1 MQIDGSALDE
11 IPSFKMLGLSFS
23 SKLDWGSYMISVVK
37 IVSKKIGGF
46 IRSMKVLSPE
56 VALHLYKSTIRSCT
70 KYCSHV
76 LAGAPSCYLEMLD
89 KLRKPIFSVVAPSF
103 AVSLE
108 PLTHR

>member
-1 MQIDGSALDE
+1 
-11 IPSFKMLGLSFS
+11 
-23 SKLDWGSYMISVVK
+23 MISVAK

-46 IRSMKVLSPE
+46 IRSMKALSPE

-76 LAGAPSCYLEMLD
+76 LAGAANCYLEMLD
-89 KLRKPIFSVVAPSF
+89 KLQKRIFSVAAPSF